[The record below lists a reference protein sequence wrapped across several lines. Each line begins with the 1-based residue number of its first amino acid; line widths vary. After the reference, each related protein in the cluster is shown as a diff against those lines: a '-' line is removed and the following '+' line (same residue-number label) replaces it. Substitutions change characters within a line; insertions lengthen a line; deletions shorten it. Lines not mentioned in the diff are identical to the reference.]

1 MNVEEAR
8 AALEAEQGEC
18 WHERSGAEGRNHI
31 MTKADTY
38 GAARELK
45 GHVDAC
51 LRREL
56 ISKDNL
62 IRHGKSCGDDWYC
75 DVAKELAELGR

>member
-1 MNVEEAR
+1 MNIEEAR

-18 WHERSGAEGRNHI
+18 WHERSGAEGRNHV
-31 MTKADTY
+31 MTKADAY

-51 LRREL
+51 TAATGFPDLDKVR
-56 ISKDNL
+56 
-62 IRHGKSCGDDWYC
+62 SCGLGGWLC
-75 DVAKELAELGR
+75 DKAKEIEEAR